1 MIPETSVYND
11 FKGLN
16 ELEAGARERTPEA
29 TREAARQFE
38 ALFVQMMLKS
48 MREAGSVFAEDR
60 DTTYEEMFDQQIA
73 LELTREKGLGLAEM
87 LVRQLGGTMSPESAL
102 PIDQSRLRERMD
114 ERLPSSPVPDAD
126 AATPA
131 ASPVPERR
139 DFRPDGP
146 ESFLRKI
153 WPMAEQAAKQ
163 LGVDVRAIAA
173 QAALET
179 GWGQRLIRDAEGIS
193 GNNLFGI
200 KADGRWDGERVSIST
215 LEYDNG
221 VAKREHAE
229 FRAYPD
235 LESGFEDYVNF
246 LRENPR
252 YSDATRGNLSASDY
266 ALSLQTA
273 GYATDPKYASKISNI
288 MDSPRFSRV
297 VDDLKTGSES
307 PTRL

>member
-1 MIPETSVYND
+1 MIPGTSVYTD
-11 FKGLN
+11 FSGLN

-29 TREAARQFE
+29 TRAAARQFE

-73 LELTREKGLGLAEM
+73 LELTKEKGLGLADM
-87 LVRQLGGTMSPESAL
+87 LVRQLGGTVAEEPVS
-102 PIDQSRLRERMD
+102 IDQSRLRERIE
-114 ERLPSSPVPDAD
+114 ERLPASPVP
-126 AATPA
+126 ATGATAPA
-131 ASPVPERR
+131 ASPVPQRQ

-146 ESFLRKI
+146 ESFLREI
-153 WPMAEQAAKQ
+153 WPLAERAAKQ

-179 GWGQRLIRDAEGIS
+179 GWGQRLIRDAEGVS

-200 KADGRWDGERVSIST
+200 KADGRWDGERVGINT
-215 LEYDNG
+215 LEYDDG
-221 VAKREHAE
+221 IAKRERAE

-235 LESGFEDYVNF
+235 LKSGFEDYVNF
-246 LRENPR
+246 LRANPR
-252 YSDATRGNLSASDY
+252 YSEATRGNLSASDY
-266 ALSLQTA
+266 ARSLQSA
-273 GYATDPKYASKISNI
+273 GYATDPKYASKINSI
-288 MDSPRFSRV
+288 MDSTRFSEV
-297 VDDLKTGSES
+297 ASELKDGSDL

>member
-1 MIPETSVYND
+1 MIPETSVYTD
-11 FKGLN
+11 FRGLN

-87 LVRQLGGTMSPESAL
+87 LVRQLGGTGGEEPMA
-102 PIDQSRLRERMD
+102 IDQSRLRERID
-114 ERLPSSPVPDAD
+114 ERLPSSPVPATD
-126 AATPA
+126 AAAPA
-131 ASPVPERR
+131 ASPVPERQ

-146 ESFLRKI
+146 ESFLREI
-153 WPMAEQAAKQ
+153 WPLAEQAAAR

-200 KADGRWDGERVSIST
+200 KADGRWDGERVGIKT

-221 VAKREHAE
+221 IAKRERAE

-235 LESGFEDYVNF
+235 LEAGFEDYVNF
-246 LRENPR
+246 LRGNPR
-252 YSDATRGNLSASDY
+252 YSEATRGNLSAGDY
-266 ALSLQTA
+266 ARSLQSA
-273 GYATDPKYASKISNI
+273 GYATDPKYASKISDI

-297 VDDLKTGSES
+297 ASELKNGSEL